1 MKSLNLL
8 ASSLTCMIILG
19 GCKSGN
25 SVLDEEKII
34 GTYVRQWEGVQTHA
48 YSDRVLGKYFIQ
60 DTIFV
65 TRKRDGYGITNRR
78 WKNNDY
84 DTLGWRS
91 SENFIKPHTA
101 TFDKIDTT
109 LNSPMSMYPPMIL
122 DLQKGLLYTSSK
134 RTDPYTKID

>member
-1 MKSLNLL
+1 
-8 ASSLTCMIILG
+8 
-19 GCKSGN
+19 
-25 SVLDEEKII
+25 VLDEEKII

-48 YSDRVLGKYFIQ
+48 YSDRVLGKYFIK

-65 TRKRDGYGITNRR
+65 TKKTDGYGITNRR